1 MAASTDTLLN
11 RRIGR
16 YEIRERIG
24 SGGMARVFMAVDT
37 NLERTVAVKVLYEHL
52 AEEAGFKERFERE
65 AKLVASLNHPNI
77 VQVYDYDM
85 TEQNG
90 HIVSYMVM
98 PYIPGSTLREV
109 LVQHCEQG
117 SRMPREQILRIM
129 LNLTDALGYAHQ
141 RGMVHRDVK
150 PGNVMFSEHG
160 HAVLTDFGIA
170 KLAAAS
176 NLTQDGATVGTPAY
190 LSPEQAAGLTVDNR
204 SDLYALGIIVYEM
217 LTGEPPFTGDSTVSV
232 VLKHIH
238 EPVPDV
244 STKLGR
250 KDNELTAFIF
260 KALAKHPNDRYQSA
274 QEFADDLRRA
284 LSGQSINT
292 TLGDERRATGEIP
305 SRTITAIPVAL
316 DDSRTLTIP
325 PQKMTRHAT
334 LPQVLAVA
342 LIGLAVLLIAVTALL
357 NTPSTPERAISSM
370 TAGEP
375 MYFISSFES
384 DDPTVREWP
393 QNTEGSTLREITA
406 DGSYRFLN
414 RSAGTAVTSIF
425 NMDYRYD
432 DATVML
438 EASLDAA
445 SPASSAYGIVFRY
458 VDERN
463 YHVFAVDG
471 MGRYSIWELRDAQ
484 WRELR
489 LDKPNN
495 EEWTV
500 NEIINPMGE
509 TNRLSITFMGNRLMG
524 YINDAAVIDVIVSA
538 DSPMS
543 GAVGIYLAAP
553 RSAGNAAVS
562 VDTYGVTGDIPSMT
576 G

>member
-1 MAASTDTLLN
+1 MVVSTDTLLN

-16 YEIRERIG
+16 YDIRERIG
-24 SGGMARVFMAVDT
+24 SGGMARVFKGVDK
-37 NLERTVAVKVLYEHL
+37 NLERLVAIKILHEHL

-77 VQVYDYDM
+77 VQVYDYDV
-85 TEQNG
+85 TVENG
-90 HIVSYMVM
+90 HTVSYMVM
-98 PYIPGSTLREV
+98 PYIPGSTLRDV
-109 LVQHCEQG
+109 LHLHCEQG
-117 SRMPREQILRIM
+117 ARMSRENILKIM
-129 LNLTDALGYAHQ
+129 HNLTDALGYAHA

-150 PGNVMFSEHG
+150 PANVMFGEQG
-160 HAVLTDFGIA
+160 QAVLTDFGIA

-190 LSPEQAAGLTVDNR
+190 LSPEQAAGLPVDSR

-217 LTGEPPFTGDSTVSV
+217 LTGEPPFTGDSTISV

-238 EPVPDV
+238 EPIPDI

-250 KDNELTAFIF
+250 QEHELAAFIF
-260 KALAKHPNDRYQSA
+260 KALAKHPDDRYQTA
-274 QEFADDLRRA
+274 QAFAEDLRLA
-284 LSGQSINT
+284 LGGQAIHASISGQQYV
-292 TLGDERRATGEIP
+292 TGEFP
-305 SRTITAIPVAL
+305 ARSTTARQPIL
-316 DDSRTLTIP
+316 DDTETQTLTP
-325 PQKMTRHAT
+325 PAPPRTVTPPLIIAGA
-334 LPQVLAVA
+334 LLAVA
-342 LIGLAVLLIAVTALL
+342 ALLIAVIAL
-357 NTPSTPERAISSM
+357 TGTSPAPETTISSM

-375 MYFISSFES
+375 MYFISSF
-384 DDPTVREWP
+384 DAGDPTAREWP
-393 QNTEGSTLREITA
+393 QNAEGSTTREITPG
-406 DGSYRFLN
+406 GSYRFLN
-414 RSAGTAVTSIF
+414 RSAGTAVTSLF
-425 NMDYRYD
+425 NVAYSYD

-438 EASLDAA
+438 DATLEAD
-445 SPASSAYGIVFRY
+445 SPSSSGYGIVFRY

-484 WRELR
+484 WTELR
-489 LDKPNN
+489 LEKPAN
-495 EEWTV
+495 EEWTL
-500 NEIINPMGE
+500 NEAINPIGE
-509 TNRLSITFMGNRLMG
+509 VNRLSITFIGNRLMG
-524 YINDAAVIDVIVSA
+524 YVNDVQVVDVTASA

-562 VDTYGVTGDIPSMT
+562 VNTYGVTGDIPSMT